1 MVSSSRFEASVGWRD
16 ASESPSQAGLA
27 PRLFSRISGKRKRAG
42 ATSRHPELDQRPA
55 ARYLTRSA
63 AFPRIGAEKSNLCQ
77 QQSEANTSKS
87 KRRAVA
93 AIRTRNPRSTP
104 PPPQQYPTLRPYDK
118 ATILSCG
125 VIGGQLRSSATFH
138 QGISNRGGQREIRS
152 SFDNRFELRKLEF
165 DRRKRRRKKK
175 CDL

>member
-1 MVSSSRFEASVGWRD
+1 MVVSSSRFEASVGWRD
-16 ASESPSQAGLA
+16 ASESPSRAGLA

-55 ARYLTRSA
+55 ASYLTRSA

-93 AIRTRNPRSTP
+93 AIRTRNPRSTAP
-104 PPPQQYPTLRPYDK
+104 PATTVPNVAAVRQGSNPFLRRYRRTAPE
-118 ATILSCG
+118 LSYIPSG
-125 VIGGQLRSSATFH
+125 Y
-138 QGISNRGGQREIRS
+138 
-152 SFDNRFELRKLEF
+152 FE
-165 DRRKRRRKKK
+165 
-175 CDL
+175 